1 MSNEVTRLLQDWH
14 DGNQAA
20 RDRLWPLMYEELRR
34 LALYHMNDQ
43 AAGHTLQ
50 ATALV
55 NEAFLK
61 LVDADYTATNKRV
74 FFALAA
80 KAMRSILIDHARAR
94 GREKRGGHAARVTLV
109 DELTPTGEDLDSLID
124 IDQSLQ
130 ELASR
135 DQRKADI
142 VELRLFGGLTFDE
155 IAETLGLSNATVRS
169 EMRFARAWLEAR
181 LAAQREGGS
190 EA

>member
-14 DGNQAA
+14 DGNEAA

-94 GREKRGGHAARVTLV
+94 GREKRGGNAARVTLV
-109 DELTPTGEDLDSLID
+109 EELTPTGEDLESLID
-124 IDQSLQ
+124 LDQVLGD
-130 ELASR
+130 LASR

-142 VELRLFGGLTFDE
+142 VEMRLFGGLTFDE

-181 LAAQREGGS
+181 LAAQSEGGS
-190 EA
+190 QA